1 MSAREQRS
9 LRDHPS
15 SEYDARYDDEYD
27 DDFDA
32 RGHGSARR
40 KKRRVVPLVAGIIAV
55 PVGLT
60 LAGALVLNTVGED
73 GSDAADGASAVGE
86 IGEGAVADDSQVPE
100 NAEDDDFFD
109 EPTATPERAEPSGDS
124 ATLSAQATATF
135 SPQDGEDAG
144 SEGDGGGG
152 NGDGGGG
159 NGGGGGDG
167 TTSNAGGPLA
177 NEVVNLVNSERS
189 ANGCEPVHVDDRL
202 TAAAQE
208 HSDDMAARDYMA
220 HQSPDGEGP
229 GERANRHGYDSWGAE
244 NVAKGQQSAEQV
256 MDAWMNSEGH
266 RANILNCDL
275 QAIGVGEA
283 DRAWTQ
289 KFGYE

>member
-1 MSAREQRS
+1 MSAREQHS
-9 LRDHPS
+9 LRDHSS
-15 SEYDARYDDEYD
+15 SEYDDRHD
-27 DDFDA
+27 DDSDA
-32 RGHGSARR
+32 QGHGSERR
-40 KKRRVVPLVAGIIAV
+40 RKRRVVPLVAGIIAI

-60 LAGALVLNTVGED
+60 LAGALVLNTGGED
-73 GSDAADGASAVGE
+73 GSDAADGANAVGE

-124 ATLSAQATATF
+124 GTLSTQATATF
-135 SPQDGEDAG
+135 SPEDGEEAA
-144 SEGDGGGG
+144 SEGGDGGNGG

-159 NGGGGGDG
+159 GGGGGDS

-220 HQSPDGEGP
+220 HENPDGEGP
-229 GERANRHGYDSWGAE
+229 GERANRHGYNSWGAE

-266 RANILNCDL
+266 RRNILNCDL